1 MDGEL
6 GRRIR
11 AARAYGQ
18 LSQVEMARKLGVSTA
33 TLIRYEK
40 GQHEVPDLSRMG
52 IATKVVELTG
62 IESDFVMRAVGPAA
76 GGHHAD

>member
-52 IATKVVELTG
+52 IATKVIELTG
-62 IESDFVMRAVGPAA
+62 IDSDFVMRAVGSTT
-76 GGHHAD
+76 GGDYDG